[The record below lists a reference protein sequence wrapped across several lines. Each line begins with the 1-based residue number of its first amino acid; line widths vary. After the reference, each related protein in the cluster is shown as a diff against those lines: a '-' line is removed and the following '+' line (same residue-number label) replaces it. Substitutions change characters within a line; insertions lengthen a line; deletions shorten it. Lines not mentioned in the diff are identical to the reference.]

1 MLYDHAFRCV
11 FDCWKLCAARF
22 GLGWT
27 HDAIS
32 FSTSHVHVYF
42 MHTYPLFYIYL
53 FWVVIVCSL
62 SLSPSWIDYAWHP
75 STNLLWFGTLF
86 IPGHYLLLL
95 IFPFFTFGS
104 AMKRPIKTS
113 LRTFLN
119 VAFIWSAMWFCWILP
134 TLLYSMSFTLRDGN
148 LFVRYPWG
156 VPSCSYKSFTPIC
169 TVSIPLYLSL
179 LRYSEVHVS

>member
-1 MLYDHAFRCV
+1 MHLDVCLIVENCVLLGLDWVEPMMQFLLARHMFMYISCIRTLYFISIC
-11 FDCWKLCAARF
+11 F
-22 GLGWT
+22 GLWLC
-27 HDAIS
+27 
-32 FSTSHVHVYF
+32 V
-42 MHTYPLFYIYL
+42 L
-53 FWVVIVCSL
+53 SL
-62 SLSPSWIDYAWHP
+62 SLSLSWIDYTWHP